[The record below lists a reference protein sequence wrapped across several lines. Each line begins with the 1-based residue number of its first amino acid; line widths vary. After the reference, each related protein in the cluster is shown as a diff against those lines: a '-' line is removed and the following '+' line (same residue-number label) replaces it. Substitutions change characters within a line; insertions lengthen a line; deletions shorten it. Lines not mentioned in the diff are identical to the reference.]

1 MTEPTPPGVPA
12 AETFSERL
20 IRREAKRLAALDLST
35 SSPIGLE
42 NALARISEEV
52 TAEAAE
58 AKAKDAGGSTA
69 K

>member
-1 MTEPTPPGVPA
+1 MAEPTPPVPP

-35 SSPIGLE
+35 SSPMGLE
-42 NALARISEEV
+42 NALARISAEV

-58 AKAKDAGGSTA
+58 AKAKDA
-69 K
+69 